1 MRREGQEGGG
11 CGSSIYEPIIEGTF
25 EPLNASCHESV
36 LLQCHEVPCKTANT
50 FRTHGITLVS
60 HGGGTDLSR
69 FEGFLNFL

>member
-11 CGSSIYEPIIEGTF
+11 WGSSIYEPIIEGTF

-36 LLQCHEVPCKTANT
+36 LLQCHEVPCETANT
-50 FRTHGITLVS
+50 FRTHGIALVGHS
-60 HGGGTDLSR
+60 GGTDLSR